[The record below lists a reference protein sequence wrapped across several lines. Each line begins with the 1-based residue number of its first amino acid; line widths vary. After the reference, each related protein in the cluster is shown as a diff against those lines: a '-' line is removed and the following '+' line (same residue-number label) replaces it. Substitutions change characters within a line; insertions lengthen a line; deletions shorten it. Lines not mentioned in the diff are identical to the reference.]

1 MPAFGRVFLCVC
13 ECVRAVFGGC
23 SLSSFFSFSFLFS
36 LICVAAL
43 PNEKKDAE
51 ERSRKHNFRR
61 FSLLLLFIY
70 FPLFNLN
77 VACIAEFI
85 NFAICYGMENKLED
99 EKVKRRHKKK
109 ETAAHCVSRS
119 RPPSTYCVCI
129 LVGDCTSF
137 PSSASVPPSL
147 SFSFSH
153 SHIFSFISSAG
164 GPE

>member
-1 MPAFGRVFLCVC
+1 MPAFGRVCLCVC

-70 FPLFNLN
+70 FPLFNFN

-99 EKVKRRHKKK
+99 EKVKRRDKKK
-109 ETAAHCVSRS
+109 RDSGALRFPLASPFHLLCLYFSRRLHFFS
-119 RPPSTYCVCI
+119 LLCF
-129 LVGDCTSF
+129 GTSF
-137 PSSASVPPSL
+137 SSFL
-147 SFSFSH
+147 LFSFSYLFLH
-153 SHIFSFISSAG
+153 FFRRW
-164 GPE
+164 P